1 MALPVCSMGV
11 SDRLD
16 AGSGQAADGE
26 SPHCARV
33 EKRGGVYELPFG
45 VASFD
50 QVLSVS
56 MQCFVDDARR
66 PVAEVVRVA
75 HRNFAI
81 GSLNRSSLL

>member
-1 MALPVCSMGV
+1 MENRPT
-11 SDRLD
+11 
-16 AGSGQAADGE
+16 
-26 SPHCARV
+26 ARV
-33 EKRGGVYELPFG
+33 LKKGGGVYELPFG